1 VTAQAA
7 RESAAG
13 ELRVGVLGAARIVR
27 TALLAPARAV
37 PDLRVTVVGARDPAR
52 AAAYVRRHGIA
63 HAADGYQAVLEHP
76 EVDAVYIP
84 LPNSLHAEWVIRAA
98 QSGKH
103 VLCEKPFVSNAVQAQ
118 TVADAVAGGQAMV
131 MQAFHYRYH
140 PFFERL
146 RQVVASGELGAIRRM
161 GVTLHAPI
169 PPGRD
174 IRWNF
179 DLAGGSM
186 MDLGSYAVHM
196 LRHLGGEEP
205 TVKSATAKTIRDVRL
220 DRWMRAEL
228 EFPSGYGADL
238 DVAMWSGR
246 ALELSLTVVGELG
259 TMKVRNPLMPQL
271 FGRAVIR
278 TRDGRRVDHAE
289 RRPSYL
295 YQLEAFRNAALDGA
309 PILTGAEDGVA
320 TMRVIDA
327 IYTAAGLPIRPGF

>member
-1 VTAQAA
+1 M
-7 RESAAG
+7 
-13 ELRVGVLGAARIVR
+13 
-27 TALLAPARAV
+27 
-37 PDLRVTVVGARDPAR
+37 TVIGARDPAR
-52 AAAYVRRHGIA
+52 AAAYARRHGITDA
-63 HAADGYQAVLEHP
+63 VGGYQAVLDHP

-84 LPNSLHAEWVIRAA
+84 LPNSLHAEWVIRAVRA
-98 QSGKH
+98 GKH
-103 VLCEKPFVSNAVQAQ
+103 VLCEKPFVSNAAQAEV
-118 TVADAVAGGQAMV
+118 VADAVAASQMVV

-146 RQVVASGELGAIRRM
+146 RQVVVSGELGAIRRM

-205 TVKSATAKTIRDVRL
+205 TVKSATAKTIRDARL

-228 EFPSGYGADL
+228 DFPSGFGADL

-246 ALELSLTVVGELG
+246 ALELSLTVVGENG
-259 TMKVRNPLMPQL
+259 TMTVRNPLMPQL
-271 FGRAVIR
+271 LGRAVIR
-278 TRDGRRVDHAE
+278 TRDGRRVMHAE

-295 YQLEAFRNAALDGA
+295 YQLEAFRNAAMDGS
-309 PILTGAEDGVA
+309 PIPTGAEDGVA

-327 IYTAAGLPIRPGF
+327 IYAGAGLPVRPGF

>member
-1 VTAQAA
+1 V
-7 RESAAG
+7 SASTAG

-27 TALLAPARAV
+27 GALLAPARVV
-37 PDLRVTVVGARDPAR
+37 PDVRVSVIGARDPDRAEAYAR
-52 AAAYVRRHGIA
+52 RYGIA
-63 HAADGYQAVLEHP
+63 DAVGGYQAVLEHP

-84 LPNSLHAEWVIRAA
+84 LPNSLHAEWVVRAVQA
-98 QSGKH
+98 GKH
-103 VLCEKPFVSNAVQAQ
+103 VLCEKPFVSNGAQAQ
-118 TVADAVAGGQAMV
+118 AVADSVVDGHRVV

-140 PFFERL
+140 PFFGRL
-146 RQVVASGELGAIRRM
+146 REVVASGELGAIRRM

-196 LRHLGGEEP
+196 LRQLSGEEP
-205 TVKSATAKTIRDVRL
+205 AVVSAVAKTIRDGRL
-220 DRWMRAEL
+220 DRIMRARL
-228 EFPSGYGADL
+228 EFPTGYGADL
-238 DVAMWSGR
+238 SVAMWSGR
-246 ALELSLTVVGELG
+246 VLELSLTVVSERG
-259 TMKVRNPLMPQL
+259 TMKVRNPLMPHL
-271 FGRAVIR
+271 FGRASIR

-295 YQLEAFRNAALDGA
+295 YQLEAFRDAALNGA
-309 PILTGAEDGVA
+309 PVLTGAADAVA

-327 IYTAAGLPIRPGF
+327 IYTAAGLPLRPGV